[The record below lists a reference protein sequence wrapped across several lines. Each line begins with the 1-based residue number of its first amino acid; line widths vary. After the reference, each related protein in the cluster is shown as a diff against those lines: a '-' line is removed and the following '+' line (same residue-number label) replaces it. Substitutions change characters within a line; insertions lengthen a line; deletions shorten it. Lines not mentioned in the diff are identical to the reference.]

1 MRYTVAHSWEDA
13 RFVADLPSRESRR
26 HSKAPQAEMVSLR
39 SKGSPTNK
47 GLPASPAKNAKA
59 KPKPNVSK
67 KAAPR
72 QCAPKDHQVWNCTR
86 LLCPLFVIVC
96 CLLFCCFAQLP
107 EWCIVEKKGAT
118 DANENGEIVPILQAS
133 WARRKPLD
141 SNNYL
146 ETAFYRREQVSEA
159 FPRGRWLTLS
169 MREEK
174 SEPETLKINDLEERK
189 LTDDA
194 RAKAL
199 YRRVPQDEEGVMA
212 RTLPKPWE
220 PNPVPW
226 IAASRAMAR
235 DE

>member
-1 MRYTVAHSWEDA
+1 M
-13 RFVADLPSRESRR
+13 
-26 HSKAPQAEMVSLR
+26 
-39 SKGSPTNK
+39 
-47 GLPASPAKNAKA
+47 
-59 KPKPNVSK
+59 
-67 KAAPR
+67 
-72 QCAPKDHQVWNCTR
+72 
-86 LLCPLFVIVC
+86 
-96 CLLFCCFAQLP
+96 
-107 EWCIVEKKGAT
+107 EKKGAT
-118 DANENGEIVPILQAS
+118 DADESGEIVPILQAS

-146 ETAFYRREQVSEA
+146 ETAFYRHEQVSAA

-189 LTDDA
+189 LTADA

-212 RTLPKPWE
+212 RTLPKPWA

-226 IAASRAMAR
+226 IAASRAMASDSR
-235 DE
+235 E